1 MEDRQPKPSGPTAK
15 GPDNPA
21 FAPPARPAR
30 VKTRHVLLLLSFVIW
45 VLVPTGG
52 VAVYLYTVAKDQY
65 ASHVGFSVRK
75 EEVGTAMELLGGIS
89 ALSGSSSTDTD
100 ILYEFIRSRQMVRLV
115 NDRLDL
121 QSIYTMS
128 GDPFFSLGTDTRI
141 EALVDYWKRV
151 VNVYYDNSSG
161 LIEVRALAFRPKDAR
176 AITQIVFEESSRMI
190 NELSAI
196 AREDTT
202 RYAREELDQ
211 AIARLKTTR
220 AALTGFQN
228 RTRIVDPTAD
238 LQGQMGLL
246 NSLQQQLAAEKIQ
259 LEQLLG
265 DTTVSDPR
273 VKALRKKIAAIEKL
287 IEQER
292 ASFSSSETGAD
303 AFSQLFAEFQEL
315 QVNLEFAEKS
325 YLSAQA
331 AYDLAQAEAVR
342 KSRYLAT
349 YIKPTLAET
358 AEYPRRLQLVLLTLG
373 ALILSWSILAMIY
386 YSLRDRR

>member
-1 MEDRQPKPSGPTAK
+1 M
-15 GPDNPA
+15 
-21 FAPPARPAR
+21 
-30 VKTRHVLLLLSFVIW
+30 
-45 VLVPTGG
+45 LVPTSG

-65 ASHVGFSVRK
+65 ASHVGFSVRR
-75 EEVGTAMELLGGIS
+75 EEVGSAMELLGGIS

-115 NDRLDL
+115 DDRLDL
-121 QSIYTMS
+121 QSIYTVN
-128 GDPFFSLGTDTRI
+128 GDPYFSLGTDARI
-141 EALVDYWKRV
+141 EALVEYWQRV
-151 VNVYYDNSSG
+151 VSVYYDNSSG
-161 LIEVRALAFRPKDAR
+161 LIEVRALAFDPKDAH
-176 AITQIVFEESSRMI
+176 AITQVVFDESSRMI

-202 RYAREELDQ
+202 RYARKELDQ
-211 AIARLKTTR
+211 AIDRLKTTR
-220 AALTGFQN
+220 SKLTKFQN

-246 NSLQQQLAAEKIQ
+246 NSLQQQLATGKIE

-265 DTTVSDPR
+265 STTVTDPR

-287 IEQER
+287 IDQER
-292 ASFSSSETGAD
+292 SSFSSSETGSD
-303 AFSQLFAEFQEL
+303 AFSQLFAQFQEL

-331 AYDLAQAEAVR
+331 AYDVAQAEAVR

-358 AEYPRRLQLVLLTLG
+358 AEYPRRLEFVLLTLG
-373 ALILSWSILAMIY
+373 ALVLSWSILVMIY